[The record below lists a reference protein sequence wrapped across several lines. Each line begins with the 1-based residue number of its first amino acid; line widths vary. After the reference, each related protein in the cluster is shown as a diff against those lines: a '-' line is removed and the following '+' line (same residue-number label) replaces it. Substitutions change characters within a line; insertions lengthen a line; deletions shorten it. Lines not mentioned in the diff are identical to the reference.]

1 MPNVAIWHPPLGLRW
16 RRHGVCLR
24 IGRHPRTAENLVFRL
39 FSASKPSSLAQQ
51 LAAVGLFSTLSLRE
65 LKIVS
70 ALIHERQALAG
81 EIVFDEG
88 EEGQAIYIVFSGEIM
103 ICHQGKT
110 ESPIAMAGPGR
121 IFGEL
126 ALIDGGPRSAQARAS
141 TDCEL
146 GVMFRGDFDNLM
158 ESHATIAAKIS
169 FQLARH
175 YAGIIR
181 HLALGPAK

>member
-1 MPNVAIWHPPLGLRW
+1 
-16 RRHGVCLR
+16 
-24 IGRHPRTAENLVFRL
+24 L
-39 FSASKPSSLAQQ
+39 FSASKPSSLIQQ
-51 LAAVGLFSTLSLRE
+51 LATVDLFSALSPRE

-70 ALIHERQALAG
+70 TLIHERRALAG

-88 EEGQAIYIVFSGEIM
+88 EEGQAIYIVFAGEIM

-110 ESPIAMAGPGR
+110 ESPIAMIGAGR

-146 GVMFRGDFDNLM
+146 GVMFRGDFENLM

-175 YAGIIR
+175 YAGIVR
-181 HLALGPAK
+181 QLASGAAN